1 MSFSPDAGCQ
11 FENGME
17 IMEIMMMAANSR
29 IPVSSLLMYRL
40 IAVSEQTLTLSKLQ
54 SKTQNTNNLNSKQKN
69 YIFKN

>member
-11 FENGME
+11 FENGMK

-54 SKTQNTNNLNSKQKN
+54 SKTQNNLNSKQKN